1 MANYIIIT
9 HGYCQCYFP
18 YVFTYLLFTITW
30 YLWPVYNISTLI
42 SNRAANQRVSG
53 NTAGCLYCGF
63 RTVALLMNIFEPTLC
78 RYFESSILT
87 AKPRCCSGVFLLQL
101 ITWQKNKGWISE
113 MTSPVLCALPRK
125 NAGTVLRRSASTRRT
140 SYTPIWPNLYWL
152 RRKGEALKHHILMF
166 ILVIWHV
173 GVILSCMDKFKLAP
187 YFCRELE
194 EYKEKQDDN
203 QNGGDAAKISSKHV
217 CFFILGTLCN

>member
-30 YLWPVYNISTLI
+30 YVWPVCNISTLI
-42 SNRAANQRVSG
+42 SNRAASQRVSG

-63 RTVALLMNIFEPTLC
+63 RTVALLINIFESTLF
-78 RYFESSILT
+78 RYFEGSILT
-87 AKPRCCSGVFLLQL
+87 VKPRCCSCVFLLQL

-152 RRKGEALKHHILMF
+152 RRKGEALKHHNLIF
-166 ILVIWHV
+166 ILI
-173 GVILSCMDKFKLAP
+173 I
-187 YFCRELE
+187 
-194 EYKEKQDDN
+194 
-203 QNGGDAAKISSKHV
+203 
-217 CFFILGTLCN
+217 